1 MARFLGGR
9 CLELYEG
16 VRIFPHFLKIGG
28 GVQSKMALW
37 GSGNLALKWRTV
49 KLRKRVILFS
59 AEPNS
64 MKFGLSCMFLEFN
77 AP

>member
-1 MARFLGGR
+1 MARFLRGR
-9 CLELYEG
+9 DLELYEG
-16 VRIFPHFLKIGG
+16 VRIFPHFFKISG
-28 GVQSKMALW
+28 GVQSKMTLW
-37 GSGNLALKWRTV
+37 CSGNLALKRRTV
-49 KLRKRVILFS
+49 KLRERVIMFC